1 MKAENKSEEYFLNG
15 FACAQSIM
23 LAFSDKFGLDPEIA
37 KRIASTFGGGMGRM
51 RKTCGALTGAFMVL
65 GLKYGNTDPKDME
78 KKLHAYSKVRE
89 LTEIFEAIYETT
101 ECKKIIEKHTDKE
114 GIKART
120 HHRLICNRLVR
131 TVHEML
137 ALMIDNDGR
146 D

>member
-1 MKAENKSEEYFLNG
+1 MKAVNKSEEYFLNG
-15 FACAQSIM
+15 FACSQSIL
-23 LAFSDKFGLDPEIA
+23 LAFSNRFGIDHEIA

-78 KKLHAYSKVRE
+78 KKLNSYSKVRE
-89 LTEIFEAIYETT
+89 LTTKFESIYGTT
-101 ECKKIIEKHTDKE
+101 DCKKIIEQYTDKE

-120 HHRLICNRLVR
+120 HHRLICNKLVR

-137 ALMIDNDGR
+137 ELMVDDDAR